1 MLKHDLFPRD
11 FIYALEA
18 PSNYI
23 GARTIFGEDA
33 PYGYM
38 LESNDDCENAL
49 PIVHKKEDTL
59 QFIPESLKEAL
70 AAFFI
75 ANAVR
80 DLRGD
85 TKSHRTMMI
94 NISCFIAVQNQITK
108 VVDGYVRDWKREIHN
123 YYLTGAKA
131 LRYESFS
138 FIKKV
143 FDKYFAHFADL
154 HS

>member
-18 PSNYI
+18 PDNYI
-23 GARTIFGEDA
+23 GARSIFGEDA
-33 PYGYM
+33 PCGYM
-38 LESNDDCENAL
+38 LESNDDCEYAL
-49 PIVHKKEDTL
+49 PIVHRKEDAL

-85 TKSHRTMMI
+85 KKTHRTMMI
-94 NISCFIAVQNQITK
+94 NISRFIAVQNQITK
-108 VVDGYVRDWKREIHN
+108 VVDSFVRDWKREIRN
-123 YYLTGAKA
+123 YY
-131 LRYESFS
+131 
-138 FIKKV
+138 
-143 FDKYFAHFADL
+143 
-154 HS
+154 

>member
-49 PIVHKKEDTL
+49 PIVT
-59 QFIPESLKEAL
+59 SLDKGTQP
-70 AAFFI
+70 F
-75 ANAVR
+75 
-80 DLRGD
+80 
-85 TKSHRTMMI
+85 
-94 NISCFIAVQNQITK
+94 
-108 VVDGYVRDWKREIHN
+108 VVCDG
-123 YYLTGAKA
+123 
-131 LRYESFS
+131 
-138 FIKKV
+138 
-143 FDKYFAHFADL
+143 
-154 HS
+154 